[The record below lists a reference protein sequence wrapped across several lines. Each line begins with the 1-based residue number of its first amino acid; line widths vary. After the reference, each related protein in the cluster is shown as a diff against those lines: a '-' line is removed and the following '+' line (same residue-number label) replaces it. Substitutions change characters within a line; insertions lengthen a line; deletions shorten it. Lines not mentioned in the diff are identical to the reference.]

1 MNAIQRLLIAI
12 INVYSMVIFLR
23 AIISWF
29 RVDPYS
35 EWYRWM
41 MKLTEPAL
49 APIRRILPSAAG
61 LDFSPFILLIALDF
75 LKRIIWGIF

>member
-1 MNAIQRLLIAI
+1 MSTIQRLLIAI
-12 INVYSMVIFLR
+12 INVYTMVIFLR

-41 MKLTEPAL
+41 IRITEPAL
-49 APIRRILPSAAG
+49 APIRRLLPTMG
-61 LDFSPFILLIALDF
+61 LDFSPFILLILLDF
-75 LKRIIWGIF
+75 LKRIILGIL